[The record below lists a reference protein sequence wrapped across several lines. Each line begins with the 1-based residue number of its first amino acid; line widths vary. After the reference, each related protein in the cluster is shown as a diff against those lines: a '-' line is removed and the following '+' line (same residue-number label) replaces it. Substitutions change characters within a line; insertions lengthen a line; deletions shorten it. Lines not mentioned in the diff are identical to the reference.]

1 MLLLVGSVRL
11 LMVMLRLQRD
21 LLRREIDLVVEQVTT
36 L

>member
-11 LMVMLRLQRD
+11 LMVMLGLQRD
-21 LLRREIDLVVEQVTT
+21 LLRRVIDLVVKQVTT